1 MNPKAKFIL
10 NKLCGF
16 SLRVIKPAPWLIY
29 GTPLQ
34 FLVRKVTIIHSTPDS
49 HWEVRC
55 LTECTGSNGVFL
67 TNSDAMTWSVILTCT
82 NMPWLFRSQ
91 AGIFNTAQSQLQP
104 FQYLLLVRHWTEP
117 CVAMRHP
124 HHKANPSIWCP
135 TYPYGDQVK
144 TVRSQLTH
152 A

>member
-1 MNPKAKFIL
+1 MFDSLLNIL
-10 NKLCGF
+10 
-16 SLRVIKPAPWLIY
+16 VDI
-29 GTPLQ
+29 
-34 FLVRKVTIIHSTPDS
+34 
-49 HWEVRC
+49 
-55 LTECTGSNGVFL
+55 TEENIS
-67 TNSDAMTWSVILTCT
+67 A
-82 NMPWLFRSQ
+82 LFN
-91 AGIFNTAQSQLQP
+91 IAQSQFQP

-144 TVRSQLTH
+144 TVRSQLTD